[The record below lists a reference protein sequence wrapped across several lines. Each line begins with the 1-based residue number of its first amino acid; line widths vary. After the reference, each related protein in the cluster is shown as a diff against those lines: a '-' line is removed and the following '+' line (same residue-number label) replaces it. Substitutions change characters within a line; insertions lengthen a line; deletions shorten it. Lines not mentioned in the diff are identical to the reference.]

1 MPRLSPVSPR
11 KLVRAFEK
19 LGFRL
24 SGQVGSHLKL
34 SKPGCRP
41 IIIPTNKKEVEVGIM
56 LANCKTAG
64 ISRVRRSSGF
74 ATDSWRGS
82 RAAVW
87 GLRR

>member
-19 LGFRL
+19 LGFRE

-34 SKPGCRP
+34 SKRGCRP
-41 IIIPTNKKEVEVGIM
+41 VIIPTNKKEVEVGIM

-64 ISRVRRSSGF
+64 ISRARLIELLQ
-74 ATDSWRGS
+74 D
-82 RAAVW
+82 
-87 GLRR
+87 